1 MSPVSYH
8 LGWFPPNALDLEKLF
23 PLIGPANAAIARYAG
38 LLEGLRSPNVLLSPM
53 TVQEAVLSSRIEGTQ
68 ATMGEVLELEAED
81 AVFEENTPKKADIR
95 EVLNY
100 RAALNEAVR
109 LLDTLPLSQR
119 LVRDTHRVLMQG
131 VRGRAKD
138 PGEYRRVPNWIGPDG
153 CAIEQARFV
162 PVGAE
167 HLPAA
172 MDAWERYLN
181 AEAPDVLV
189 QLAIIHAEF
198 EAIHPFLDGNGRLGR
213 LLVPL
218 YLFSRKVLT
227 RPSFYLSEYL
237 EQHRDE
243 YYARLLAISRDG
255 DWSSWIAFFLHA
267 LTEQAAVNQSRVQS
281 ILDLYE
287 SRKDWIAEQTHSQ
300 YGVRALD
307 WMFQKP
313 IFRSTDFRDT
323 VNIPAPTAMRILRVC
338 RDGGMLRELRTGG
351 GRRAAIL
358 CFRELVNIAEGHDAF

>member
-1 MSPVSYH
+1 MYH
-8 LGWFPPNALDLEKLF
+8 LGGFPPGKLDLDQLF
-23 PLIGPANAAIARYAG
+23 PLIGPANAAVARYAG
-38 LLEGLRSPNVLLSPM
+38 LLEGMRSPNVLLSPM

-68 ATMGEVLELEAED
+68 ATMGEVLALEAED

-100 RAALNEAVR
+100 RAALKEAVR
-109 LLDTLPLSQR
+109 LLETLPLSQR

-138 PGEYRRVPNWIGPDG
+138 PGEYRRIPNWIGPEG
-153 CAIEQARFV
+153 CTLEQARFV
-162 PVGAE
+162 PVSAE
-167 HLPAA
+167 SLSAA
-172 MDAWERYLN
+172 MDAWERYLH
-181 AEAPDVLV
+181 ADSPDVLV
-189 QLAIIHAEF
+189 QLAIVHAEF

-218 YLFSRKVLT
+218 YLFSRRILV

-237 EQHRDE
+237 ESHRDE

-255 DWSSWIAFFLHA
+255 DWTGWVAFFLRA
-267 LTEQAAVNQSRVQS
+267 LTEQASVNQSRVQA
-281 ILDLYE
+281 ILALYE
-287 SRKDWIAEQTHSQ
+287 MRKDWIADETHSQ
-300 YGVRALD
+300 YAVRALD

-313 IFRSTDFRDT
+313 IFKSTDFRDT
-323 VNIPAPTAMRILRVC
+323 VGIPAPTAMRILRVC
-338 RDGGMLRELRTGG
+338 RDGGMLRELRGGG

-358 CFRELVNIAEGHDAF
+358 CFRELVNIAEGRDAF